1 MAFFGDLGRIF
12 NVTTPEVVRTAT
24 SFFTGGPAAA
34 IASGVQAIATPIP
47 EGESRP
53 ADVSARPAAIDS
65 PQTIAP
71 VSQTS
76 QLPDTLRIPPAA
88 QGFGMP
94 QQAFIGGL
102 LPGLATQGI
111 GAATRLL
118 SRPGVGGLVGGL
130 GAGAVV
136 DFFIDEFGN
145 QKKLVITRKLQRDTK
160 KLFMMTGGNVD
171 MVSQQSLFFLGK
183 NLSPQQILAILFKT
197 FKNNGPYVTKA
208 AVRKTR
214 QTIRK
219 LDTLT
224 MLKDQMC
231 PPKRAPARRRSTMGS
246 TTKVL
251 QVK

>member
-24 SFFTGGPAAA
+24 SFFTGGPSAA
-34 IASGVQAIATPIP
+34 IASGIQAVATPIP

-53 ADVSARPAAIDS
+53 ADVSGRPAAIDS
-65 PQTIAP
+65 PQSIAP

-76 QLPDTLRIPPAA
+76 QNAGTFRIPPSG

-111 GAATRLL
+111 SAATRAL
-118 SRPGVGGLVGGL
+118 SRPGVGGLIGGVA
-130 GAGAVV
+130 AGAVA

-183 NLSPQQILAILFKT
+183 NLSQQQILAILFKT

>member
-1 MAFFGDLGRIF
+1 MAFFGDLGKIF
-12 NVTTPEVVRTAT
+12 NVTTPEVVRTAS
-24 SFFTGGPAAA
+24 SFFTGGPSAA
-34 IASGVQAIATPIP
+34 IASGIQAVATPIP

-53 ADVSARPAAIDS
+53 ADVSAPPAAIDS
-65 PQTIAP
+65 PQSVAP
-71 VSQTS
+71 ISQTS
-76 QLPDTLRIPPAA
+76 MNGGTFRIPPAG

-111 GAATRLL
+111 SAATRAL
-118 SRPGVGGLVGGL
+118 SRPGVGGLIGGVA
-130 GAGAVV
+130 AGAVA
-136 DFFIDEFGN
+136 DYFIDDFGN

-160 KLFMMTGGNVD
+160 KLFMMAGGDIN
-171 MVSQQSLFFLGK
+171 MVSRQSLYFLGK
-183 NLSPQQILAILFKT
+183 NLSEQQILAILFKT

-231 PPKRAPARRRSTMGS
+231 PPKRAPARRRTMGS